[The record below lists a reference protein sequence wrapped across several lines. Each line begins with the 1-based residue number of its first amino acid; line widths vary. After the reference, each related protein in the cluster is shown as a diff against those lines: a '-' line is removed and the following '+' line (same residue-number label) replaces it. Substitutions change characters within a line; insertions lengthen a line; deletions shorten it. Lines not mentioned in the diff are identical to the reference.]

1 MILVH
6 GWSHGCGI
14 HVTIVSLY
22 VCWPRPSEPHSCTQC
37 PSLRRTNI
45 CPVNSVG
52 KEELTS
58 SARAIVSKQKSNYC
72 NYCRCPVS
80 LLMTF
85 DAWQTMAKY
94 LRFSVWIL
102 IAKWQQ
108 SSHLQVLSTKSV
120 LAAVTIVEDANLAAL
135 SRYSAKPP
143 SAHHRHPFDQ
153 ILWSAVSLL
162 FAKWKAYVRY
172 RMQQVRW
179 CKLQRVASR
188 SKGMWQEA
196 W

>member
-1 MILVH
+1 MIVIC

-14 HVTIVSLY
+14 NVTILILL
-22 VCWPRPSEPHSCTQC
+22 VCRPRPSEPHSCTQC

-58 SARAIVSKQKSNYC
+58 SARAIASKQNSSGDFLS
-72 NYCRCPVS
+72 P
-80 LLMTF
+80 LLMTC
-85 DAWQTMAKY
+85 DAWQSMAKY
-94 LRFSVWIL
+94 LPFSFLIL

-108 SSHLQVLSTKSV
+108 SSHLQVPSTKSA

-143 SAHHRHPFDQ
+143 SAHHSLLLDQ
-153 ILWSAVSLL
+153 ILLSAASLL

-172 RMQQVRW
+172 RMQQVR
-179 CKLQRVASR
+179 
-188 SKGMWQEA
+188 
-196 W
+196 